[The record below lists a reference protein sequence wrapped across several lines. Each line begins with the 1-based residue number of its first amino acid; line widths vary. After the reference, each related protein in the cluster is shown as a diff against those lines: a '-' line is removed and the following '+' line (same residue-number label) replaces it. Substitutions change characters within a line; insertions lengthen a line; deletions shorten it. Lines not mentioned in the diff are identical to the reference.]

1 MSHPR
6 RVVGAIL
13 GLLLAACGGGGA
25 DSGDRPSGLRTVRMG
40 VVGAAMQMTFAPY
53 TSVPESQGYWTDEGL
68 KLKVQNLP
76 GSTEVLQAIAAGRV
90 DVGVIL
96 SPPLYSAVAAGVP
109 VQSFYNMI
117 TRNFAAPRVPVDS
130 PIRTIADIGGK
141 TVGVSSLGAG
151 SVALIRAMV
160 ASEGGDPKSVKFVA
174 VGAGADVAAVVR
186 RGEIDVVG
194 LWDAVFATLEGAG
207 IKLRQISNEY
217 FDSLGFQGVVL
228 ASRKALEAK
237 PDFFAGIGRA
247 IAKSTVFTAASPRAA
262 VKAHWTVFPSS
273 RPAGVPE
280 DRALK
285 TALAALEARLPR
297 LDPVDGRYGYAT
309 PAQIEEFGRALRH
322 GGGLKSLPAADDVY
336 TDALIKTINDFDA
349 APVVEDAR
357 SYADQH

>member
-1 MSHPR
+1 
-6 RVVGAIL
+6 VAGAIL
-13 GLLLAACGGGGA
+13 ALLLAACGGGSA
-25 DSGDRPSGLRTVRMG
+25 ASSSGPTGLRTVRMG

-53 TSVPESQGYWTDEGL
+53 TSVPESQGYWAEEGL

-76 GSTEVLQAIAAGRV
+76 GSTEVLQAIAAGRI
-90 DVGVIL
+90 DTGVVL

-109 VQSFYNMI
+109 IQSFYNLI
-117 TRNFAAPRVPVDS
+117 TRNFAAPRVPDDS
-130 PIRTIADIGGK
+130 PIRTIADIGGR

-160 ASEGGDPKSVKFVA
+160 GSIGGDPKSVRFVA

-186 RGEIDVVG
+186 QGGIDVVG

-207 IKLRQISNEY
+207 MKLRRISNEY
-217 FDSLGFQGVVL
+217 FDHLGFQGVVL

-247 IAKSTVFTAASPRAA
+247 IAKGTVFTAASPRAA

-285 TALAALEARLPR
+285 TALAGLEARLGSS
-297 LDPVDGRYGYAT
+297 DPVDGRYGYAT
-309 PAQIEEFGRALRH
+309 TAQIDEFGRALRD
-322 GGGLKSLPAADDVY
+322 GGGLKSLPSADAVY
-336 TDALIKTINDFDA
+336 TDALIETINDFDVA
-349 APVVEDAR
+349 RVVEEAR

>member
-1 MSHPR
+1 MRHRR
-6 RVVGAIL
+6 RVVGAAL
-13 GLLLAACGGGGA
+13 GLLLAACGGKSTA
-25 DSGDRPSGLRTVRMG
+25 SGEGPAGLRTVRMG

-53 TSVPESQGYWTDEGL
+53 TSVPESQDYWADEGL
-68 KLKVQNLP
+68 KLKIQHLP
-76 GSTEVLQAIAAGRV
+76 GSTEVLQAVAAGRI
-90 DVGVIL
+90 DTGVIL

-109 VQSFYNMI
+109 IQSFYNVI

-130 PIRTIADIGGK
+130 PIKTIADIGGR

-186 RGEIDVVG
+186 RGSIDVVG

-207 IKLRQISNEY
+207 INLRRISNEY
-217 FDSLGFQGVVL
+217 FDNLGFQGVVL

-247 IAKSTVFTAASPRAA
+247 IAKGTVFTAASPRAA

-285 TALAALEARLPR
+285 TALAALEARLGSS
-297 LDPVDGRYGYAT
+297 DPVDGKYGNAT
-309 PAQIEEFGRALRH
+309 SAQIEEFGRALRS
-322 GGGLKSLPAADDVY
+322 GGGLKSLPSADAVY
-336 TDALIKTINDFDA
+336 TDALIEAINDFDA
-349 APVVEDAR
+349 ARVAEEAR